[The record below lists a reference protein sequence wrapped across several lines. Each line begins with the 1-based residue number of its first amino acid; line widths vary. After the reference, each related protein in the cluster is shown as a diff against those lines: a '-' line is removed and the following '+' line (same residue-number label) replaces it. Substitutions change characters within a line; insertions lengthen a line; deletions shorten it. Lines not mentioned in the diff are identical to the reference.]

1 MTKEIPIQLLLIE
14 DNPGDVRLLRRMLDS
29 ALDTGFQLHAVSR
42 LCDGYAFLQDHAVDA
57 ILLDLGLPDST
68 GLGTFYALQARHH
81 DLPVIV
87 MTGLNDQEVAVRVL
101 RAGGQDYLVKGQI
114 DIHLLARSIR
124 YAIERKR
131 LEQAL
136 YRREQESKA
145 LVEHAPDII
154 ARFDRAH
161 RLLYVN
167 PVVEAAT
174 GVAPADLIGKP
185 LASFG
190 VVEADRPKAEE
201 TLRHV
206 FATGEDQVLEGR
218 IGNRGGD
225 RTYEIRF
232 AAEMG
237 ADGRVETV
245 LAVARDI
252 AKRKALENEARQ
264 AREEAEQANRAKS
277 EFLANMSHEIRTPMN
292 GIMGMIHLARLKSVD
307 PAISEYLDLA
317 DKSALHLLGIVN
329 DVLDLSKLEAGK
341 IRLFRKRF
349 SLRKEVEAVVEPFR
363 VAAGK
368 KDLGLAHTVAP
379 DLPDS
384 IVGDAGRLRQV
395 LTNLVGNALKFTP
408 SGRIDLRVERA
419 GESAAGGPQL
429 FRFTVTDT
437 GIGIPAVR
445 FAHIFESFEQA
456 HTSAQALFGGTG
468 LGLTISRQLVELM
481 GGEITV
487 ASTEGEGSVFSF
499 TLPLDVAHA
508 VVEEDEAK
516 VGRKGRSLRILV
528 AEDNLVN
535 RVFIRELL
543 ETHGHAAF
551 LAGTGREALAMLAKD
566 RFDLV
571 LMDIRMPEMGG
582 DEATRVIRNDPPPG
596 VDPDTP
602 VVALTAYALKSEI
615 DRYMQ
620 SGFNAYLTKPIEWE
634 TLEKVLAE
642 F

>member
-1 MTKEIPIQLLLIE
+1 MTQEIPIQLLLIE
-14 DNPGDVRLLRRMLDS
+14 DNPGDARLLRRMLDS
-29 ALDTGFQLHAVSR
+29 ALDTGFELHTVSR
-42 LCDGYAFLQDHAVDA
+42 LCDGYAFLRDHAVDA

-68 GLGTFYALQARHH
+68 GLGTFHDLQARHH

-87 MTGLNDQEVAVRVL
+87 LTGLNDQEVAVQVL

-154 ARFDRAH
+154 VRFDRAH

-167 PVVEAAT
+167 PAVEAAT
-174 GVAPADLIGKP
+174 GAAPTALVGKP
-185 LASFG
+185 LESFG
-190 VVEADRPKAEE
+190 VVEADRARVEE
-201 TLRHV
+201 TLRRV
-206 FATGEDQVLEGR
+206 FATGDDQVLEGR
-218 IGNRGGD
+218 IGNRRGN

-237 ADGRVETV
+237 EDGRVETV

-252 AKRKALENEARQ
+252 SRRKALENEARQ

-292 GIMGMIHLARLKSVD
+292 GIMGMIHLARIKSGD
-307 PAISEYLDLA
+307 PAINEYLDMA

-341 IRLFRKRF
+341 IRLFRKLF
-349 SLRKEVEAVVEPFR
+349 SLRKELEAAVEPFR
-363 VAAGK
+363 VAAGR
-368 KDLGLAHTVAP
+368 KDLGLAHVVAA
-379 DLPDS
+379 DLPDG

-395 LTNLVGNALKFTP
+395 LTNLIGNAIKFTE

-419 GESAAGGPQL
+419 GVTAAGGPQL

-445 FAHIFESFEQA
+445 LSRIFESFEQA
-456 HTSAQALFGGTG
+456 HASAQALFGGTG

-487 ASTEGEGSVFSF
+487 ASREGEGSVFSF
-499 TLPLDVAHA
+499 VLPLDVAQA
-508 VVEEDEAK
+508 VVEEDEAR
-516 VGRKGRSLRILV
+516 VGQNGRSLRILV
-528 AEDNLVN
+528 AEDNPVN

-582 DEATRVIRNDPPPG
+582 DEAMRIIRNDPPKG

-620 SGFNAYLTKPIEWE
+620 NGFNAYLTKPIEWE